1 MVCVESFHLDSHGK
15 TSLTHMPIVNELS
28 ETIDLE
34 STLIRAEVLFRRF
47 QRLIE
52 AIDKK
57 HNFPAPRMRTDSSQ
71 ALSQS
76 SSGSPSRQGSDK
88 ALDQTKKTIS
98 PELRKLLSRNVE
110 ILPRKVVHKHG
121 DGFTAESHSKP

>member
-1 MVCVESFHLDSHGK
+1 MDRFCRLHI
-15 TSLTHMPIVNELS
+15 PVNELS

-34 STLIRAEVLFRRF
+34 STLIRAEALFRRF
-47 QRLIE
+47 QRLTE

-57 HNFPAPRMRTDSSQ
+57 NNFPAPRVRRTSSQ
-71 ALSQS
+71 TGPQQS
-76 SSGSPSRQGSDK
+76 APQPGSRPQGNGK
-88 ALDQTKKTIS
+88 GPDQAKKTIS

-121 DGFTAESHSKP
+121 DGFTAKSHQ